1 MSILTGD
8 NPFQDYFQEQALA
21 EAVKSSDSMSKYKGM
36 DQLVVNKYLKQKFK
50 KRIKKFNDEPYFD
63 STDYVC
69 RNKTIV
75 PNALGNSKLKVSD
88 LEDALDK
95 CLD

>member
-8 NPFQDYFQEQALA
+8 NPFQDHFQEQALV
-21 EAVKSSDSMSKYKGM
+21 EAVKSTDSMSKYTGR

-50 KRIKKFNDEPYFD
+50 KKIKSFMDEPYFD
-63 STDYVC
+63 GVDYVC
-69 RNKTIV
+69 KDKTIV
-75 PNALGNSKLKVSD
+75 SKALGNSKMKVSD

-95 CLD
+95 CLS